1 MAVSSTTTQ
10 VSVSLTQAQQ
20 TIAVPFAFFSPSDL
34 VVLHNGAALTM
45 GTHYVVTGGNGSAGG
60 VALLPAGPST
70 GTVIVYRL
78 IPNVQ
83 PEDFTDGGPLP
94 PSAVERGLDRLC
106 YQVQQIASDIGRV
119 VRVSVADQAQ
129 PPLVIGTTGGIV
141 GTSGNGIARMLSTS
155 EAAELMNLSGSVLN
169 RPTKTFADD
178 AARALSVPDFI
189 GQLAVQLDR
198 SGLACLF
205 EATGTVAGSW
215 TNIAINQGGVGGGE
229 IAPDAITRSKIL
241 DGEVVAGKLGP
252 SAVGASNI
260 ATNAVTRDKIQ
271 AGEVVA
277 GKLGPSAVG
286 ASNIATDAVTRDK
299 IQAGEVV
306 SGKLGPSA
314 VGEANIATGA
324 VTRDKILDGEVTG
337 NKIEPFTITPGKI
350 ANSPYGLAGIRTF
363 TSGTNA
369 TFAPSANVRAMLVE
383 MWGGGG
389 GGGGAT
395 NPSSSN
401 TSCAGSGGGGGYV
414 RLWITNMAQVFKYT
428 IGGGGAGGTGTTS
441 QAGSSGGASSFV
453 GGVDG
458 TTTLATASGGGGG
471 AGRSGTSS
479 TYEIIGGGGGAAALG
494 SGVGI
499 LVTSS
504 FLVPGGS
511 GGTGLKASQASAGDA
526 VFPSIP
532 GTAWSFP
539 AMPAA
544 ARDTSTPSASPT
556 ATGGRGPNLLTSGTS
571 SANGGQGG
579 GGLLIITEYY

>member
-155 EAAELMNLSGSVLN
+155 EAAEILNLSGSVVN